1 MTPERDHHP
10 HSRPDVVVL
19 GGGSGGY
26 ATALRAA
33 RTGLSVTLVESDLL
47 GGTCLHRGCIPTK
60 AFLHAAEVADTVR
73 GSAHFGVHSSFERID
88 AGEVRDYA
96 DQVVTR
102 LHKGLT
108 GLIAGQKITV
118 VKGRGRL
125 VRGEGT
131 PAVAVATEDGEQVV
145 QGRHVVLA
153 TGSAPRTVPGIEIN
167 GERVITSDHAL
178 RMTTVPDSVI
188 VLGGGVIGVEFAS
201 LWRSFG
207 AEVTVVEAQDR
218 LVPGEDTAVSAALQR
233 AFRKR
238 GITVR
243 IATAMTEL
251 TVHDRGVEM
260 SLGDEVVKA
269 DLLLVAVGRGAVS
282 DDLGLAGVGVATDRG
297 FVTVDDQLRTSV
309 PGVWAVGDLV
319 AGPQLAHRGYAHG
332 IAVGEAIAHADGRL
346 ARAPQLVADEQI
358 PRVTYCEPQLASV
371 GLTEDQ
377 ARERYGEIE
386 TTTHDLAGVGRA
398 QILRTQGF
406 VKLIRAVDGPVVGI
420 HMIGSGVGEL
430 IGEAQLITNWE
441 ALPEEVGA
449 LIHAHPTL
457 DEALGEAH
465 LALAGTPLHGHS

>member
-1 MTPERDHHP
+1 MTPERDQHP
-10 HSRPDVVVL
+10 HSSPDVVVL
-19 GGGSGGY
+19 GGGSAGY

-33 RTGLSVTLVESDLL
+33 RTGLSVTLVEADLL

-60 AFLHAAEVADTVR
+60 AYLHAAEVADTVR
-73 GSAHFGVHSSFERID
+73 DSAHFGVHSSFERID
-88 AGEVRDYA
+88 VGEVRDYA
-96 DQVVTR
+96 DQVVGR

-108 GLIAGQKITV
+108 GLVAGQDITV
-118 VKGRGRL
+118 VQGRGRL
-125 VRGEGT
+125 VRSEGT
-131 PAVAVATEDGEQVV
+131 PAVAVGDQVIH
-145 QGRHVVLA
+145 GRHVVLA
-153 TGSAPRTVPGIEIN
+153 TGSAPRTIPGVEID
-167 GERVITSDHAL
+167 GDRVITSDHAL
-178 RMTTVPDSVI
+178 RLTTVPESVI

-201 LWRSFG
+201 MWRSFG
-207 AEVTVVEAQDR
+207 AEVTVVEALDR
-218 LVPGEDTAVSAALQR
+218 LVPAEDAAVSAALQR

-243 IATAMTEL
+243 TGAPMDEL
-251 TVHDRGVEM
+251 TVHDHGVELTVG
-260 SLGDEVVKA
+260 SDVLVA
-269 DLLLVAVGRGAVS
+269 DLLLVAVGRGPVS
-282 DDLGLAGVGVATDRG
+282 DDLGLAGVGVATDGG
-297 FVTVDDQLRTSV
+297 FVTVDEQLRTSV
-309 PGVWAVGDLV
+309 PLVWAVGDLV

-332 IAVGEAIAHADGRL
+332 IAVAEAIAHADGRL
-346 ARAPQLVADEQI
+346 PRAPQLVVDEQI

-386 TTTHDLAGVGRA
+386 TVTHDLAGVGRA

-406 VKLIRAVDGPVVGI
+406 VKLVRAVDGPVVGI
-420 HMIGSGVGEL
+420 HMVGSGVGEL